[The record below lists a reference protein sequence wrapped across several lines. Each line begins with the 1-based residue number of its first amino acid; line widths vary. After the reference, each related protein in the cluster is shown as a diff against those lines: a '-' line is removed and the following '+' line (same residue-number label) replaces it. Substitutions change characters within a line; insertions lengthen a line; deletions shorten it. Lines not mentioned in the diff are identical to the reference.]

1 VKKHISG
8 VCLAVHWPV
17 DDGLNSS
24 TFLTE
29 ICFMPAHRSRTTG
42 WRRCLQQLVDH
53 KGSLQIALAPNGPV
67 GRDFIW
73 RAKLISLSD
82 GEIFV
87 EMPTPAGE
95 PLPLE
100 EGVQLLGI
108 IAIGQNRWMFRTSC
122 LGSTAYRSHS
132 RDALGLRLQMPKT
145 VERCQRRRDY
155 RITTDTLELP
165 EVSASPL
172 LDPRSVVL
180 PERMC
185 QLQMERHISGDS
197 TPESLLEDH
206 VMPDVGPTFAATLVN
221 IGGGGVGLQVPSG
234 EASGVGRHRLHW
246 LRFGLPGSDAP
257 PLCVT
262 AKLMHWHLEAGNS
275 TYMGMMFDFS
285 FNPSHK
291 RFVTQQ
297 ITRAVAI
304 QQREQLR
311 AA

>member
-1 VKKHISG
+1 
-8 VCLAVHWPV
+8 
-17 DDGLNSS
+17 
-24 TFLTE
+24 
-29 ICFMPAHRSRTTG
+29 MPAHRSRTTG

-53 KGSLQIALAPNGPV
+53 KGSLQIALAPNGST

-73 RAKLISLSD
+73 RAKLISLANN
-82 GEIFV
+82 EIVV
-87 EMPTPAGE
+87 EMPSAVGV

-100 EGVQLLGI
+100 EGVQLLAI

-122 LGSTAYRSHS
+122 LGSTAYRANS
-132 RDALGLRLQMPKT
+132 RDGVGLRLQMPKM

-155 RITTDTLELP
+155 RITTDSLNLP
-165 EVSASPL
+165 EISVWPL

-185 QLQMERHISGDS
+185 QLRMERFLGGDR
-197 TPESLLEDH
+197 TPEALSEKH
-206 VMPDVGPTFAATLVN
+206 VMPDVGPAFNATMVN
-221 IGGGGVGLQVPSG
+221 IGGGGVGLQVSSSEG
-234 EASGVGRHRLHW
+234 IGVGRHRSHW
-246 LRFGLPGSDAP
+246 LRFDLPGSDAP

-262 AKLMHWHLEAGNS
+262 SRLMHWHLEAGSS
-275 TYMGMMFDFS
+275 TYLGMMFDFS

-291 RFVTQQ
+291 RFVTHQ

>member
-1 VKKHISG
+1 
-8 VCLAVHWPV
+8 
-17 DDGLNSS
+17 
-24 TFLTE
+24 
-29 ICFMPAHRSRTTG
+29 MPAQRSRTTG

-53 KGSLQIALAPNGPV
+53 KGSLQIALAPNGPT
-67 GRDFIW
+67 GRDFVW
-73 RAKLISLSD
+73 RAKLISMND
-82 GEIFV
+82 NEILV
-87 EMPTPAGE
+87 EMPTAAGE

-108 IAIGQNRWMFRTSC
+108 IAIGQNRWMFRTRC
-122 LGSTAYRSHS
+122 MGSTSYRANG
-132 RDALGLRLQMPKT
+132 RDGVGLRLQMPTT

-155 RITTDTLELP
+155 RISTDSLSLP
-165 EVSASPL
+165 EISAWPL

-185 QLQMERHISGDS
+185 QLRMERHFSGDT
-197 TPESLLEDH
+197 TPEAIEDQD
-206 VMPDVGPTFAATLVN
+206 VMPDVGPSFTATLVN
-221 IGGGGVGLQVPSG
+221 IGGGGVGLQVPVG
-234 EASGVGRHRLHW
+234 DASGVGRHRLHW
-246 LRFGLPGSDAP
+246 LRFSLPGSDGP

-262 AKLMHWHLEAGNS
+262 AKLMHWHLEAGGT

-285 FNPSHK
+285 FNPSHR

-297 ITRAVAI
+297 ITRAVAL

>member
-1 VKKHISG
+1 MVGIPHLIFYG
-8 VCLAVHWPV
+8 EL
-17 DDGLNSS
+17 
-24 TFLTE
+24 
-29 ICFMPAHRSRTTG
+29 FMPAHRSRTTG

-53 KGSLQIALAPNGPV
+53 KGSLQIALAPNGPT
-67 GRDFIW
+67 GRDFVW
-73 RAKLISLSD
+73 RAKMISMSEN
-82 GEIFV
+82 EILV
-87 EMPTPAGE
+87 EMPTAAGE
-95 PLPLE
+95 PLPLI

-108 IAIGQNRWMFRTSC
+108 IAIGQNRWMFRTKC
-122 LGSTAYRSHS
+122 VGSTSYRANG
-132 RDALGLRLQMPKT
+132 RDGIGLKLQMPTT

-165 EVSASPL
+165 QISAWPL

-185 QLQMERHISGDS
+185 QLRIERHIAGE
-197 TPESLLEDH
+197 TKPEAIEEKD
-206 VMPDVGPTFAATLVN
+206 VMPDVGPSFAATLVN
-221 IGGGGVGLQVPSG
+221 IGGGGVGLQVPAG
-234 EASGVGRHRLHW
+234 EGGGVGRHRLHW
-246 LRFGLPGSDAP
+246 LRFPLPGTDGP

-262 AKLMHWHLEAGNS
+262 AKMMHMHLEAGGT

-285 FNPSHK
+285 FNPSHR
-291 RFVTQQ
+291 RFVMQQ

>member
-1 VKKHISG
+1 
-8 VCLAVHWPV
+8 
-17 DDGLNSS
+17 
-24 TFLTE
+24 
-29 ICFMPAHRSRTTG
+29 MPANRSRTTG

-53 KGSLQIALAPNGPV
+53 KGSLQIALAPSGPA
-67 GRDFIW
+67 GRDFVW

-82 GEIFV
+82 GEILV
-87 EMPTPAGE
+87 EMPTAAGV

-122 LGSTAYRSHS
+122 LGRTSYRSNS
-132 RDALGLRLQMPKT
+132 SDNIALRLQMPKT

-155 RITTDTLELP
+155 RITTDVLSLP
-165 EVSASPL
+165 QITAWPL
-172 LDPRSVVL
+172 FDPRSVVL

-185 QLQMERHISGDS
+185 QLRMERHISKDTSPRALGEKDI
-197 TPESLLEDH
+197 
-206 VMPDVGPTFAATLVN
+206 MPDVGPSFTATLVN
-221 IGGGGVGLQVPSG
+221 IGGGGVGLQIPTGEGSG
-234 EASGVGRHRLHW
+234 TARHRLHW
-246 LRFGLPGSDAP
+246 LKFPLSGSDGP

-262 AKLMHWHLEAGNS
+262 AKLMHTHLEAGNS

>member
-1 VKKHISG
+1 
-8 VCLAVHWPV
+8 
-17 DDGLNSS
+17 
-24 TFLTE
+24 
-29 ICFMPAHRSRTTG
+29 MPANRSRTTG

-53 KGSLQIALAPNGPV
+53 RGSLQIALAPNGPT
-67 GRDFIW
+67 GRDFVW
-73 RAKLISLSD
+73 RAKLISLSET
-82 GEIFV
+82 EIIV
-87 EMPTPAGE
+87 ETPTAAGE

-108 IAIGQNRWMFRTSC
+108 IAIGQNRWMFRTNC
-122 LGSTAYRSHS
+122 LGGSLYRSNG
-132 RDALGLRLQMPKT
+132 RDGTGLRLKMPST

-155 RITTDTLELP
+155 RIYSDTLSLP
-165 EVSASPL
+165 QVTAWPL

-185 QLQMERHISGDS
+185 QMRMERHIASD
-197 TPESLLEDH
+197 ESPMALDEKEM
-206 VMPDVGPTFAATLVN
+206 MPDVGPPFTATLVN
-221 IGGGGVGLQVPSG
+221 IGGGGVGLQIPAG
-234 EASGVGRHRLHW
+234 EGSGVGRHRLHW
-246 LRFGLPGSDAP
+246 LRFPLPGSDSP

>member
-1 VKKHISG
+1 
-8 VCLAVHWPV
+8 
-17 DDGLNSS
+17 
-24 TFLTE
+24 
-29 ICFMPAHRSRTTG
+29 MPAQRSRTTG

-53 KGSLQIALAPNGPV
+53 KGSLQIALAPNGPT
-67 GRDFIW
+67 GHDFVW
-73 RAKLISLSD
+73 RAKLISVD
-82 GEIFV
+82 DNEIFV
-87 EMPTPAGE
+87 EMPTAAGE

-108 IAIGQNRWMFRTSC
+108 IAIGQNRWMFRTQCVGSC
-122 LGSTAYRSHS
+122 SYRAYGK
-132 RDALGLRLQMPKT
+132 DGIGLKLQLPST

-155 RITTDTLELP
+155 RISTDTLALP
-165 EVSASPL
+165 TIASWPL

-185 QLQMERHISGDS
+185 QLRIERHFNGET
-197 TPESLLEDH
+197 TPEAMQEEDC
-206 VMPDVGPTFAATLVN
+206 MPDVGPAFQATIVN
-221 IGGGGVGLQVPSG
+221 IGGGGIGLQVPSG
-234 EASGVGRHRLHW
+234 EASGIGRHRLHW
-246 LRFGLPGSDAP
+246 LKFPLPGNDGP
-257 PLCVT
+257 HLCVT
-262 AKLMHWHLEAGNS
+262 AKLMHWHLEAGGT

-291 RFVTQQ
+291 RFVTGQ

>member
-1 VKKHISG
+1 MEK
-8 VCLAVHWPV
+8 W
-17 DDGLNSS
+17 
-24 TFLTE
+24 
-29 ICFMPAHRSRTTG
+29 FMPAHRSRTTG

-53 KGSLQIALAPNGPV
+53 KGSLQIALAPNGPT
-67 GRDFIW
+67 GRDFVW
-73 RAKLISLSD
+73 RAKLISMSE
-82 GEIFV
+82 GEILV
-87 EMPTPAGE
+87 EMPTAAGE

-100 EGVQLLGI
+100 EGVHLLGI
-108 IAIGQNRWMFRTSC
+108 IAIGQNRWMFRTRC
-122 LGSTAYRSHS
+122 LGSISYRAHG
-132 RDALGLRLQMPKT
+132 RDGIGLKLQMPTT

-155 RITTDTLELP
+155 RISTDTLALP
-165 EVSASPL
+165 EISAWPL

-185 QLQMERHISGDS
+185 QLRMERHFAGDKN
-197 TPESLLEDH
+197 PEAIEEQD
-206 VMPDVGPTFAATLVN
+206 VMPDVGPAFNATLVN
-221 IGGGGVGLQVPSG
+221 IGGGGVGLQVPAG
-234 EASGVGRHRLHW
+234 DASGVGRHRLHW
-246 LRFGLPGSDAP
+246 LRFSLPGTEGP

-262 AKLMHWHLEAGNS
+262 AKLMHWHLEAGGT

>member
-1 VKKHISG
+1 
-8 VCLAVHWPV
+8 
-17 DDGLNSS
+17 
-24 TFLTE
+24 
-29 ICFMPAHRSRTTG
+29 MPAQRSRTTG

-53 KGSLQIALAPNGPV
+53 KGSLQVALAPNGPT

-73 RAKLISLSD
+73 RAKLISLSEN
-82 GEIFV
+82 EILV
-87 EMPTPAGE
+87 EMPTAAGE

-100 EGVQLLGI
+100 EGVALLGI

-122 LGSTAYRSHS
+122 LGSVTHRSNG
-132 RDALGLRLQMPKT
+132 RDGLGLRLCMPNT

-155 RITTDTLELP
+155 RITTDSLELP
-165 EVSASPL
+165 EISAWPL

-185 QLQMERHISGDS
+185 QLRMERHISGDTS
-197 TPESLLEDH
+197 PEALPEQH
-206 VMPDVGPTFAATLVN
+206 VMPDVGPAFKATLVN
-221 IGGGGVGLQVPSG
+221 IGGGGVGLQVPAG
-234 EASGVGRHRLHW
+234 EASGIGRHRLHW
-246 LRFGLPGSDAP
+246 LRFPLPGLDSP

-262 AKLMHWHLEAGNS
+262 AKLMHWHLEAGNT
-275 TYMGMMFDFS
+275 TYMGLMFDFS

>member
-1 VKKHISG
+1 
-8 VCLAVHWPV
+8 
-17 DDGLNSS
+17 
-24 TFLTE
+24 
-29 ICFMPAHRSRTTG
+29 MPAHRSRTTG

-53 KGSLQIALAPNGPV
+53 KGSLQIALAPNGPT
-67 GRDFIW
+67 GRDFVW
-73 RAKLISLSD
+73 RAKLISLSEN
-82 GEIFV
+82 EILV
-87 EMPTPAGE
+87 EMPTAAGE

-108 IAIGQNRWMFRTSC
+108 IAIGQNRWMFRTNC
-122 LGSTAYRSHS
+122 LGSTTHRANS
-132 RDALGLRLQMPKT
+132 RDGVGLRLQMPNT

-155 RITTDTLELP
+155 RITTDALNLP
-165 EVSASPL
+165 EISVWPL

-185 QLQMERHISGDS
+185 QLRMERHFGGDT
-197 TPESLLEDH
+197 TPEALPEQH
-206 VMPDVGPTFAATLVN
+206 VMPDVGPSYKATLVN
-221 IGGGGVGLQVPSG
+221 IGGGGVGLQVPTSEG
-234 EASGVGRHRLHW
+234 SGVGRHRLHW
-246 LRFGLPGSDAP
+246 LRFDLPGSGAP

-262 AKLMHWHLEAGNS
+262 SKLMHWHLEAGNS

-311 AA
+311 AV

>member
-1 VKKHISG
+1 MKERRLDELLYLLLYG
-8 VCLAVHWPV
+8 EL
-17 DDGLNSS
+17 
-24 TFLTE
+24 
-29 ICFMPAHRSRTTG
+29 FMPANRSRTTG

-53 KGSLQIALAPNGPV
+53 NGSLQIALAPNGPT
-67 GRDFIW
+67 GHDFVW
-73 RAKLISLSD
+73 RAKLVSLND
-82 GEIFV
+82 NEIIV
-87 EMPTPAGE
+87 EMPTAAGE

-108 IAIGQNRWMFRTSC
+108 ISIGQNRWMFRTNC
-122 LGSTAYRSHS
+122 LGNIPFRSNS
-132 RDALGLRLQMPKT
+132 RDGVGLRLQMPKT

-155 RITTDTLELP
+155 RIASDVLSLP
-165 EVSASPL
+165 EITAWPL

-185 QLQMERHISGDS
+185 QLRMERHISFENEPRALGEKD
-197 TPESLLEDH
+197 
-206 VMPDVGPTFAATLVN
+206 VMPDVGPSFTATLVN
-221 IGGGGVGLQVPSG
+221 IGGGGVGIQVPAG
-234 EASGVGRHRLHW
+234 HASGIGRHRLHW
-246 LRFGLPGSDAP
+246 LRFPLPGSDLP
-257 PLCVT
+257 PISLT

>member
-1 VKKHISG
+1 
-8 VCLAVHWPV
+8 
-17 DDGLNSS
+17 
-24 TFLTE
+24 
-29 ICFMPAHRSRTTG
+29 MPAHRSRTTG

-53 KGSLQIALAPNGPV
+53 KGSLQIALAPNGPA
-67 GRDFIW
+67 GRDFVW

-82 GEIFV
+82 SEILV
-87 EMPTPAGE
+87 EMPTAAGE

-100 EGVQLLGI
+100 EGVHLLGI
-108 IAIGQNRWMFRTSC
+108 IAIGQNRWMFRTTS
-122 LGSTAYRSHS
+122 LGNTSYRANG
-132 RDALGLRLQMPKT
+132 RDGIGLRLHMPKA

-155 RITTDTLELP
+155 RITTDTLALP
-165 EVSASPL
+165 EISAWPL

-185 QLQMERHISGDS
+185 QLRMEQYLSGD
-197 TPESLLEDH
+197 ESPRALDEKD
-206 VMPDVGPTFAATLVN
+206 VMPDVGPAFKATLVN

-234 EASGVGRHRLHW
+234 EGSGVGRHRLHW
-246 LRFGLPGSDAP
+246 LRFGLPGSDSP

-275 TYMGMMFDFS
+275 TYLGMMFDFS

-297 ITRAVAI
+297 ITRAIAI